1 MEKYRV
7 GDLVWAK
14 VLELLPNGALLQL
27 DEETSGFLHLS
38 EIGEGVSGAEEKLA
52 EGMEVLVKVIG
63 TDHFGRPLLSLRRV
77 TEADR
82 EAAEFHREASG
93 IPLPSFPPAF
103 ERGGRGQTRGPPGM
117 AACPVAGGGRGFPH
131 HPAAPP
137 ERTPF
142 PRPWRLKGSLCPKGS

>member
-27 DEETSGFLHLS
+27 DEETTGFLHLS
-38 EIGEGVSGAEEKLA
+38 EIGEGASNAEEKLA

-82 EAAEFHREASG
+82 EAAEFHREALEFRSLLSRR
-93 IPLPSFPPAF
+93 PLAA
-103 ERGGRGQTRGPPGM
+103 EEGGKTEDRL
-117 AACPVAGGGRGFPH
+117 
-131 HPAAPP
+131 
-137 ERTPF
+137 E
-142 PRPWRLKGSLCPKGS
+142 WRLARWLAEAEASLNTLRRRRNERLYRGLGD

>member
-38 EIGEGVSGAEEKLA
+38 EIGEGVSSAEEKLA

-63 TDHFGRPLLSLRRV
+63 TDHLGRPLLSLRRV

-82 EAAEFHREASG
+82 EAAEFHREALEFRSLLSRRSLA
-93 IPLPSFPPAF
+93 P
-103 ERGGRGQTRGPPGM
+103 EEGGKTEDRL
-117 AACPVAGGGRGFPH
+117 
-131 HPAAPP
+131 
-137 ERTPF
+137 E
-142 PRPWRLKGSLCPKGS
+142 WRLSRWLAEAEASLTTLRRRRNERLSRGLGD